1 MFRIGLPAANSSGG
15 RSGGCQPE
23 VVQVGEVR
31 VTVFQLKTKHYFYIL
46 YLPKSSGSRPS
57 STSVHF
63 LASSVVMASLA
74 DRSTRRAF

>member
-1 MFRIGLPAANSSGG
+1 MVASGIIRFPVMAGIFRRDAGEFLLVHLRKTENENGK
-15 RSGGCQPE
+15 RS
-23 VVQVGEVR
+23 
-31 VTVFQLKTKHYFYIL
+31 FYIL